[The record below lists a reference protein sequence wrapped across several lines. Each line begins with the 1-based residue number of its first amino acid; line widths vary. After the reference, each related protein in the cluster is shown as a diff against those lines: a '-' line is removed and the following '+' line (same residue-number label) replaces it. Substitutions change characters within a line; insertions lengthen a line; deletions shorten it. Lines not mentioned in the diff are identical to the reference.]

1 MNVPPY
7 TSCHCLFTTPNDIQF
22 KCIIEGL
29 LTLTVFSLIDRI
41 CELRINE
48 CFNEE
53 DIVKLKTF

>member
-7 TSCHCLFTTPNDIQF
+7 MSYHSFFTTPNDIQF

-29 LTLTVFSLIDRI
+29 LTLTVFLDRI

>member
-1 MNVPPY
+1 MNVKPY
-7 TSCHCLFTTPNDIQF
+7 KSCHCFFASPNDTQF
-22 KCIIEGL
+22 TCIIEGL
-29 LTLTVFSLIDRI
+29 LTLTVFLDRI

>member
-7 TSCHCLFTTPNDIQF
+7 TSCFFTTPNDIQF

-29 LTLTVFSLIDRI
+29 LTLTVFLDRI